1 MQAQK
6 LKTPELSELADLLA
20 EHGWQQLSQSVA
32 VLNYCDHLWQKKI
45 DCSAVCQA
53 TGELFVNLYNY
64 SSLAGGKDDG
74 HERAGS
80 FALEIVA
87 QSTDGYWSRHEKYGI
102 RGSEL
107 EHVLEDQ
114 IAKLIKAWKALN

>member
-6 LKTPELSELADLLA
+6 LKTPKLSELADSLA
-20 EHGWQQLSQSVA
+20 EHGWKQLPQSVA

-45 DCSAVCQA
+45 DCSVVCRA

-64 SSLAGGKDDG
+64 GSLGNDREGAQI
-74 HERAGS
+74 GS

-87 QSTDGYWSRHEKYGI
+87 QSSDGYWSRHEKYGI

-107 EHVLEDQ
+107 EQVLEDQ
-114 IAKLIKAWKALN
+114 IANLIKAWEALN

>member
-1 MQAQK
+1 MFRVESRSFSFT
-6 LKTPELSELADLLA
+6 TPLTHPMLGQLLESRGFEVVARGAFRAEDDDKRHRIAVSSYFEAGQEL

-64 SSLAGGKDDG
+64 RTASSLQTT
-74 HERAGS
+74 
-80 FALEIVA
+80 FMNV
-87 QSTDGYWSRHEKYGI
+87 
-102 RGSEL
+102 
-107 EHVLEDQ
+107 
-114 IAKLIKAWKALN
+114 